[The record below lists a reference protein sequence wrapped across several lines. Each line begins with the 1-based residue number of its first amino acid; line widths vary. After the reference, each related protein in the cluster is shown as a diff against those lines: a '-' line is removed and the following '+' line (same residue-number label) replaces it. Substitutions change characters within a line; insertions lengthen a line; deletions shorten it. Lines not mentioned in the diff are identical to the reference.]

1 MEAFKKICPYTKKTF
16 YGRSN
21 QIYVNKQAQ
30 QDWNNMKAR
39 KKRLV
44 KSPVDKALDKNRN
57 ALLIILND
65 QTEVVR
71 SKDFLLGAGFDF
83 KFFSRSTRIGDKP
96 CQVVYEFCVI
106 HLNDDQ
112 YKIKRLK

>member
-1 MEAFKKICPYTKKTF
+1 METFKKICPYTKKTF
-16 YGRSN
+16 YGRAN
-21 QIYVNKQAQ
+21 QIYLDRQAQ
-30 QDWNNMKAR
+30 QDFNNMKAR
-39 KKRLV
+39 KKRLA

-57 ALLIILND
+57 ILILILSG

-71 SKDFLLGAGFDF
+71 TKDFLLGAGFDF
-83 KFFSRSTRIGDKP
+83 KYFSRSTRMGDKA

-112 YKIKRLK
+112 YKIKKLK

>member
-1 MEAFKKICPYTKKTF
+1 METFKKICPYTKKTF
-16 YGRSN
+16 FGRSN
-21 QIYVNKQAQ
+21 KIYYDSKVQ
-30 QDWNNMKAR
+30 QDFNNMKAK
-39 KKRLV
+39 KKRLA

-57 ALLIILND
+57 ILMLILND
-65 QTEVVR
+65 ESEVVR

-83 KFFSRSTRIGDKP
+83 KYFSRSTRMGDKP

-106 HLNDDQ
+106 HLNEDH

>member
-65 QTEVVR
+65 QTEVVS